1 MKYIIIIIILTIIII
16 IITTTATITIIIIM
30 PTYITYSINI
40 SYMIGRMLIGRPLLL

>member
-16 IITTTATITIIIIM
+16 TTTATTTIIIM

>member
-16 IITTTATITIIIIM
+16 TTAATTTIIIM